1 MPDWVDKAYN
11 LKNMTTT
18 DKILD
23 ILESMTTGSDAMLR
37 TVIHGSSFDANVR
50 LDRKPTPAAILYMAK
65 GFEIEYESGMRYD
78 KTDIEVFFCD
88 RVELGAKGEVVQGVL
103 DSVEPAIDEFLS
115 LVFAEKS
122 WRVEGKVAATTAIGK
137 FDCNVA
143 GYSVQMTLVDR
154 QGRCL

>member
-37 TVIHGSSFDANVR
+37 TVLYESGFGANVR
-50 LDRKPTPAAILYMAK
+50 LDRLPDPAAILYMMQSWTLDTDTMFK
-65 GFEIEYESGMRYD
+65 HPEVDVEI
-78 KTDIEVFFCD
+78 FFCKRCD
-88 RVELGAKGEVVQGVL
+88 LAAKGEKIKETM
-103 DSVEPAIDEFLS
+103 DEIEPIVDEFISLLLS
-115 LVFAEKS
+115 DKT
-122 WRVEGKVAATTAIGK
+122 VAVTEIKAQTAYGR
-137 FDCNVA
+137 FDCNVC
-143 GYSVQMTLVDR
+143 GYSLQFKVKDR